1 MRILQVNKFHYPR
14 GGADKYYLA
23 LGRALA
29 EQGEEVAYFSMAHPA
44 NEESPWSRYFVSRLS
59 FNEGSF
65 FDKLRAPGRVLY
77 SLEAKRKFRRL
88 LADFRPQ
95 IVHIHNIYHQLSP
108 SILGTAKKAGLPV
121 VMHVHDYKLI
131 CPNYKLFVNGRPCE
145 ACRGGRYQE
154 CCRRRCLNGSW
165 SRSLLATIEMYLHHR
180 FLKIYEK
187 NIDLLIA
194 PSAFMKEKL
203 VEFGWPSEKIFVVL
217 NPHDSSLPA
226 LPKPA
231 DIPGYLLYFGRLSA
245 EKGGPLLIKAA
256 AAAGE
261 SLKIAGRGPEE
272 ANWRALAEKAGG
284 DVEFLGSLSG
294 TDLAAALS
302 GAKVVIIPSIWYE
315 NMPLSALEALAAGK
329 PVIASRIG
337 GLPEI
342 VIDGENGLLF
352 TAGSI
357 EDLERQIKKFN
368 SLNQE
373 ALSKAALASSQRFS
387 PEKNLAAVIQIYRR
401 LLS

>member
-23 LGRALA
+23 LGKALV
-29 EQGEEVAYFSMAHPA
+29 EHGEEVAYFSMEHPK
-44 NEESPWSRYFVSRLS
+44 NEKSPWSRYFVSRLS
-59 FNEGSF
+59 FNEGGF

-77 SLEAKRKFRRL
+77 SLEAKRKFRQL
-88 LADFRPQ
+88 LSDFRPQ
-95 IVHIHNIYHQLSP
+95 IVHLHNIYHQLSP
-108 SILGTAKKAGLPV
+108 SILGVAKKAGLPV
-121 VMHVHDYKLI
+121 IMHVHDYKLI
-131 CPNYKLFVNGRPCE
+131 CPNYKLFTAGRPCE
-145 ACRGGRYQE
+145 ACRGGHYQE
-154 CCRRRCLNGSW
+154 CFRRRCYRSS

-203 VEFGWPSEKIFVVL
+203 VEFGWPAEKITVVL
-217 NPHDSSLPA
+217 NPHDSSLPV
-226 LPKPA
+226 LPKAPLNS
-231 DIPGYLLYFGRLSA
+231 GYLLYFGRLSG

-261 SLKIAGRGPEE
+261 SLKIAGSGPEE
-272 ANWRALAEKAGG
+272 ELWRSLADQAGG
-284 DVEFLGSLSG
+284 DVEFLGTLAGS
-294 TDLAAALS
+294 DLAAAIA
-302 GAKVVIIPSIWYE
+302 GAKVVVIPSIWYE

-342 VIDGENGLLF
+342 INDGDNGLLF
-352 TAGSI
+352 TAGDAA
-357 EDLERQIKKFN
+357 DLERQIKRFN

-373 ALSKAALASSQRFS
+373 ALSIAAKASSERFA
-387 PEKNLAAVIQIYRR
+387 PEKNLAAVMEIYRR
-401 LLS
+401 FLG